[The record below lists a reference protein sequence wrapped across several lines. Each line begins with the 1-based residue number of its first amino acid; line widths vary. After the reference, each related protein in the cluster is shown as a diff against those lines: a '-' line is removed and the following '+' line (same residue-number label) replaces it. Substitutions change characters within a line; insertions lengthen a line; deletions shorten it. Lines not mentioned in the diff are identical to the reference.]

1 MNIPYTWLKEL
12 VDGLPPLE
20 ELCNLLDGIGLG
32 VEEVHRFP
40 AAPAG
45 VVTAKIMTA
54 EAVEGSN
61 KLQKCSVSDG
71 TESYQVI
78 CGAPNARAGMVIALA
93 KVGATLPIGLTIG
106 EREVMGVMSAGMIC
120 SAKELELFDYSAGIM
135 SFAEDTP
142 LGVELAEL
150 WQAEDVIELE
160 VTPNRADCFSLLG
173 VARDIATK
181 LGTSYQHPAEGLALG
196 DAQQALDVSVSIETE
211 VCDRFTLRRISGV
224 TVAPSPIWLQRRL
237 AHLGLRPKNNMVDIT
252 NYATFELG
260 NPSHAYDLR
269 ALEDKAITVR
279 QAQADE
285 PFSALN
291 DNEYSLTVA
300 DTVISS
306 GGKAIGAAGVM
317 GGKHDSVRE
326 GDDSST
332 EIVLEVAH
340 FQPVAVRKTAKR
352 LGISSDA
359 SYRFERGVDPNL
371 APLASARILQLMQ
384 QLGGGEI
391 QAGIIDTGSDITLPA
406 IDFAPARVEF
416 LLGVAIPVTAQQA
429 YLERLGCT
437 VDIISEEH
445 WRVVPPSWRVDM
457 TIPEDIIDEV
467 ARLHGFE
474 HIPNTVPHM
483 AFVPPLTD
491 STQRQLKSRLAALGL
506 TETVTYVFTSEAALE
521 QTHAP
526 ASEVQLA
533 NPQGSE
539 TSVLRTALYPN
550 LLYASA
556 RNHQIANLALFE
568 VGSVF
573 QQDAEP
579 QRLAILLRGDWL
591 AGGWQGKLAVDFYV
605 LKGVLEQLAAGWGVE
620 LKLEPAQP
628 QQQYNAL
635 HPNISATVYWN
646 GEAKGMAGRVHPH
659 IEKALELPHT
669 FIAELDLPLETS
681 PIAFKDIPRQQHSER
696 DLAIIAPRQ
705 VNYQELAR
713 IVQAHAGE
721 KLEQLKPVDVYEGEQ
736 LEAGMRSL
744 AIRMRFRDP
753 ATSLTDVELDG
764 YMQNIV
770 AALSEKGY
778 SIRQ

>member
-1 MNIPYTWLKEL
+1 MNIPYTWLNEL
-12 VDGLPPLE
+12 VEDLPPLE
-20 ELCNLLDGIGLG
+20 QLCDLLDGIGLG
-32 VEEVHRFP
+32 VEEVHHFP

-54 EAVEGSN
+54 EPVEGST

-71 TESYQVI
+71 KDSYQVI

-93 KVGATLPIGLTIG
+93 KVGAELPIGLTIG
-106 EREVMGVMSAGMIC
+106 ERDVMGVMSLGMIC
-120 SAKELELFDYSAGIM
+120 SAKELALFDYSAGIM
-135 SFAEDTP
+135 GFAEDTP

-181 LGTSYQHPAEGLALG
+181 LGTSYHHPAEGLDLG
-196 DAQQALDVSVSIETE
+196 DANQEIGVSVNIESD
-211 VCDRFTLRRISGV
+211 VCDRFTLRRISNV
-224 TVAPSPIWLQRRL
+224 KVAPSPIWLQRRL

-252 NYATFELG
+252 NYVTFELG

-269 ALEDKAITVR
+269 ALEDNAITVR
-279 QAQADE
+279 QAQEGE

-291 DNEYSLTVA
+291 DNDYSLMAA

-326 GDDSST
+326 GEDSTT

-340 FQPVAVRKTAKR
+340 FQPVAVRKTSKR

-359 SYRFERGVDPNL
+359 SYRFERGVDPNI

-391 QAGIIDTGSDITLPA
+391 QAGLLDTGSDIRLPA
-406 IDFAPARVEF
+406 IDFTPSRVEF
-416 LLGVAIPVTAQQA
+416 LLGVAIPLAEQQG

-437 VDIISEEH
+437 VDIINDDH
-445 WRVVPPSWRVDM
+445 WHVVPPSWRVDM

-483 AFVPPLTD
+483 SFVPPLND

-506 TETVTYVFTSEAALE
+506 TETVTYVFTSEDALA
-521 QTHAP
+521 QAQAP

-533 NPQGSE
+533 NPQGIE

-573 QQDAEP
+573 QKDAEP
-579 QRLAILLRGDWL
+579 QRVAMLLRGDWL
-591 AGGWQGKLAVDFYV
+591 AGSWHEKVTVDFYV

-620 LKLEPAQP
+620 VRLEPAQH
-628 QQQYNAL
+628 YSAL
-635 HPNISATVYWN
+635 HPNISASVYWN
-646 GEAKGMAGRVHPH
+646 GVLKGFAGRVHPQ
-659 IEKALELPHT
+659 IEKALELPQT
-669 FIAELDLPLETS
+669 FIAELELPLDAST
-681 PIAFKDIPRQQHSER
+681 IAFHDIPRQQHSER
-696 DLAIIAPRQ
+696 DLAIIAPRA
-705 VNYQELAR
+705 VSYQELAR
-713 IVQAHAGE
+713 IVQNHAGE
-721 KLEQLKPVDVYEGEQ
+721 KLEQLMPVDVYEGEQ
-736 LEAGMRSL
+736 LEVGMRSV

-753 ATSLTDVELDG
+753 ATSLTDAELDG

>member
-1 MNIPYTWLKEL
+1 MNIPYTWLNEL
-12 VDGLPPLE
+12 VEDLPPLKQ
-20 ELCNLLDGIGLG
+20 LCDLLDGIGLG
-32 VEEVHRFP
+32 VEEVHHFP

-54 EAVEGSN
+54 EPVEGST

-71 TESYQVI
+71 TDSYQVI

-93 KVGATLPIGLTIG
+93 KVGAELPIGLTIG
-106 EREVMGVMSAGMIC
+106 ERDVMGVMSSGMIC
-120 SAKELELFDYSAGIM
+120 SAKELALFDYSAGIM
-135 SFAEDTP
+135 GFAEDTP
-142 LGVELAEL
+142 LSVELAEL

-181 LGTSYQHPAEGLALG
+181 LGTSYHHPAEGLDLG
-196 DAQQALDVSVSIETE
+196 DANQEIGVSVNIESD
-211 VCDRFTLRRISGV
+211 VCDRFTLRRISDV

-237 AHLGLRPKNNMVDIT
+237 AHLGLRPKNNMVDVT
-252 NYATFELG
+252 NYVTFELG

-269 ALEDKAITVR
+269 ALEDNAITVR
-279 QAQADE
+279 QAQEGE

-291 DNEYSLTVA
+291 DNDYNLTAA

-326 GDDSST
+326 GDDSTT

-340 FQPVAVRKTAKR
+340 FQPVAVRKTSKR

-359 SYRFERGVDPNL
+359 SYRFERGVDPNI

-391 QAGIIDTGSDITLPA
+391 QAGLLDIGNDIRLPA
-406 IDFAPARVEF
+406 IDFTPSRVEF
-416 LLGVAIPVTAQQA
+416 LLGIAIPLAEQQG

-437 VDIISEEH
+437 VDIVSDDH

-474 HIPNTVPHM
+474 HIPKTVPHM
-483 AFVPPLTD
+483 SFVPPLND

-506 TETVTYVFTSEAALE
+506 TETVTYVFTSEDALAE
-521 QTHAP
+521 TQAP

-533 NPQGSE
+533 NPQGIE

-573 QQDAEP
+573 QKEAEP
-579 QRLAILLRGDWL
+579 QRVAMLLRGNWL
-591 AGGWQGKLAVDFYV
+591 AGSWHEKVTVDFYV

-620 LKLEPAQP
+620 VRLEPAQH
-628 QQQYNAL
+628 YSAL
-635 HPNISATVYWN
+635 HPNISASVYWN
-646 GEAKGMAGRVHPH
+646 GMLKGFAGRVHPQ
-659 IEKALELPHT
+659 IEKALELPQT
-669 FIAELDLPLETS
+669 FIAELELPLDAST
-681 PIAFKDIPRQQHSER
+681 IAFKDIPRQQHSER
-696 DLAIIAPRQ
+696 DLAIIAPRA
-705 VNYQELAR
+705 VSYQELAS
-713 IVQAHAGE
+713 IVQNHAGE
-721 KLEQLKPVDVYEGEQ
+721 KLEHLMPVDVYEGEQ
-736 LEAGMRSL
+736 LEAGMRSV

-753 ATSLTDVELDG
+753 ATSLTDAELDG